1 MTVDILLL
9 QLAVLLFP
17 GIIWARI
24 DTTYGMK
31 SKPSDTEFFLRAF
44 LFGLATYCVTFIIF
58 GLFGK
63 QFILVDIADA
73 GTKSVL
79 NAAVIREIVIATIV
93 GFVLSILWLY
103 ATTYKT
109 ITWVLQKIRATKR
122 YGDEDVWD
130 YTFNS

>member
-93 GFVLSILWLY
+93 GFVLYSLAICY
-103 ATTYKT
+103 NIQNDYVGIAKNSCYKK
-109 ITWVLQKIRATKR
+109 VR
-122 YGDEDVWD
+122 
-130 YTFNS
+130 